1 MRRIVLAIAVSLLT
15 PYAPKAD
22 VDSGPK
28 LVVIL
33 VVDQM
38 RADYVDRFKTEWLG
52 GFHRLLTDGAWFRQ
66 AAYPY
71 LGTVTCAGH
80 ATIATGAFPRT
91 HGIIHNGWWDRGQGR
106 VVTCTEDAAAKNLGY
121 GGVTGR
127 GGDSAHQLLLPTFA
141 DELRTQRSAHVVSL
155 SLKNRSAVMLA
166 GRAADAVV
174 WMSDDL
180 DGWVTSTA
188 FTAAPVPAVES
199 FIEANRVD
207 ADYGKTWTRLLPDAD
222 YREPD
227 DAVGEAPPAGW
238 TRTLPHVLTGA
249 AGRPDPQFRSQWQRS
264 PYADAYIGRLAASL
278 TQSLQLGRHQGTDV
292 LAVAFSS
299 PDLVGHAFGPRSQ
312 ETHDMYAHLD
322 RTIGQLLDGLD
333 ALVGRDHYLVALTSD
348 HGVADIPEQALKIGQ
363 PAGRISSRAL
373 LDAAEQRAQA
383 TLGPGKYIAAV
394 SGTDLYF
401 APGVYQKL
409 RATSGALLYVL
420 AGVAAHPGISR
431 VFRAEQ
437 LADRP
442 LTGDGELRAAA
453 LSYMKGRSGD
463 LVIVPKPGWMMAATG
478 TTHGSASADDQRVP
492 ILMMGPGI
500 KPGEYSTRATP
511 ADIAP
516 TLAAL
521 RGVTMAKAE
530 GRLLVEAMSHAA
542 ATSRSQPH

>member
-1 MRRIVLAIAVSLLT
+1 MRRIVLALVVSLLT
-15 PYAPKAD
+15 PYAPKAH
-22 VDSGPK
+22 VDPGPK

-38 RADYVDRFKTEWLG
+38 RADYVDRFKTEWRG

-80 ATIATGAFPRT
+80 ATVATGAFPHT
-91 HGIIHNGWWDRGQGR
+91 HGIIHNGWWDRAEGR
-106 VVTCTEDAAAKNLGY
+106 VVTCTEDPAVTDLGY
-121 GGVTGR
+121 GSVTAK
-127 GGDSAHQLLLPTFA
+127 GGDSAHQLLLPTLA

-155 SLKNRSAVMLA
+155 SLKDRSAVMLA
-166 GRAADAVV
+166 GHGADVVV
-174 WMSDDL
+174 WMSNDL
-180 DGWVTSTA
+180 NGWVTSTA
-188 FTAAPVPAVES
+188 FTTAPVPAVES

-249 AGRPDPQFRSQWQRS
+249 AGRPDSQFHAQWERS
-264 PYADAYIGRLAASL
+264 PYADAYLGRFAASL

-292 LAVAFSS
+292 LAVSFSS

-333 ALVGRDHYLVALTSD
+333 ALVGRDHYVVALTSD
-348 HGVADIPEQALKIGQ
+348 HSVSDIPEQALKNGQ
-363 PAGRISSRAL
+363 PAGRITSRAL
-373 LDAAEQRAQA
+373 IDVAEQRAQV
-383 TLGPGKYIAAV
+383 TLGSGKYVAAL

-401 APGVYQKL
+401 APGAYQKL

-420 AGVAAHPGISR
+420 AGLTAHPGVSR
-431 VFRAEQ
+431 VFRTEQ
-437 LADRP
+437 LTDRP
-442 LTGDGELRAAA
+442 PAADAERRAAA
-453 LSYMKGRSGD
+453 LSYMNGRSGD

-500 KPGEYSTRATP
+500 KPGEYSTPATP

-521 RGVTMAKAE
+521 CGVTMTKAE
-530 GRLLVEAMSHAA
+530 GRPLVEAMSHPA
-542 ATSRSQPH
+542 ATSRSQHP